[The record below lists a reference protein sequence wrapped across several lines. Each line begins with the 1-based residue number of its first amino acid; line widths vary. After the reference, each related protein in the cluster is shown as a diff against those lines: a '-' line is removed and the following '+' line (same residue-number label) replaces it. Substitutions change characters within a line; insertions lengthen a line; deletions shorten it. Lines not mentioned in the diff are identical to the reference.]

1 MVKVEV
7 CAFSLE
13 SCLNAE
19 RAGAHRIEL
28 CSGPGE
34 GGTTP
39 SSGLVSLVKTKVSI
53 PVYAMIRPRGGDF
66 VYDEMELETML
77 SEIDAL
83 KKIGVDGVVMGA
95 LRPDGTVDQELMKL
109 LVEAAHPLGITFHRA
124 FDVTSDPYRTMDFL
138 VDLGI
143 ERILTSGLEANVDAG
158 MGMLKKLVAYAKG
171 RIEIMAGGGVRPSNV
186 AELIG
191 VGVDCIHLTAKSFR
205 QGQQVYFPKKVSMA
219 SEIPD
224 ERSVMYSDPTLLKQ
238 VVDLIH

>member
-66 VYDEMELETML
+66 VYDEMEVETML

-158 MGMLKKLVAYAKG
+158 MGMLKKLVVYAKG

>member
-66 VYDEMELETML
+66 VYDEMEVETML

-158 MGMLKKLVAYAKG
+158 MGMLKKLVVYAKG
-171 RIEIMAGGGVRPSNV
+171 RIEIMAGGGVRASNV